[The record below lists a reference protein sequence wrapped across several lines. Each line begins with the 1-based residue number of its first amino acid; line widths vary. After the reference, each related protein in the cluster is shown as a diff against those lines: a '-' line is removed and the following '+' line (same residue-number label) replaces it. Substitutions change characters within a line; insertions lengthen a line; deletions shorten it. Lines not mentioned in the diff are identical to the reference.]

1 MKNISLKFS
10 GSLCNGIMIIFFVC
24 IFKLLLFSMWLWL
37 SVLLE
42 LPQQNIEWVS
52 QRAEIYFLTFWGW
65 MSKIK
70 CWKGW
75 FLMKASPL
83 WACTWPCSHCVL
95 IWPFP
100 IYVERQWSLVSS
112 SSKAWALRAPSLRH
126 DNTGVLFP
134 HSSLGL
140 HSPDEVLLCCSL
152 VPLTPPIL
160 HTVVHSGCTSLHSHQ
175 HVGGVRFLHIL
186 CSTCC
191 S

>member
-1 MKNISLKFS
+1 
-10 GSLCNGIMIIFFVC
+10 
-24 IFKLLLFSMWLWL
+24 MWPWW

-65 MSKIK
+65 KSKIK

-75 FLMKASPL
+75 FLMKASPR

-112 SSKAWALRAPSLRH
+112 SSKGEALHAPSLGH
-126 DNTGVLFP
+126 DNTSALFP
-134 HSSLGL
+134 SLFPWPL
-140 HSPDEVLLCCSL
+140 SPYGSASAPWSYRHPTVCILFSI
-152 VPLTPPIL
+152 VAVAVYFPINSVGRFPFL
-160 HTVVHSGCTSLHSHQ
+160 HTLSSIYCLQSFGLQPFWLAWSGTSLWFWFA
-175 HVGGVRFLHIL
+175 FL
-186 CSTCC
+186 C
-191 S
+191 

>member
-10 GSLCNGIMIIFFVC
+10 GSLCDGIMIILFVC

-52 QRAEIYFLTFWGW
+52 QRAEIYFLTILGLDAQDQVLVGLV
-65 MSKIK
+65 SDE
-70 CWKGW
+70 
-75 FLMKASPL
+75 SPL

-112 SSKAWALRAPSLRH
+112 SSKAWALRATSLGH

-152 VPLTPPIL
+152 VSLTPQNL

-175 HVGGVRFLHIL
+175 HVGGVPFPHIL
-186 CSTCC
+186 SSTCC
-191 S
+191 L

>member
-10 GSLCNGIMIIFFVC
+10 GSLCDGIMIIIFVC
-24 IFKLLLFSMWLWL
+24 IFKLLLFSMWPWW

-65 MSKIK
+65 KSKIK

-75 FLMKASPL
+75 FLMKALSGLVPG
-83 WACTWPCSHCVL
+83 PVL
-95 IWPFP
+95 TVSFP

-112 SSKAWALRAPSLRH
+112 SSKGEALHAPSLGH

-134 HSSLGL
+134 HSSLSL

-152 VPLTPPIL
+152 VPLTPPNL

-175 HVGGVRFLHIL
+175 HVGGVPFPHIL
-186 CSTCC
+186 SSTCC
-191 S
+191 L